1 MPPADSII
9 NPFVQRLMIEQG
21 IAEPTQVGETVS
33 DSFGRAFVREHYAK
47 WIISRGV
54 IASDIVRREIVVL
67 LFVTSTTLGSVG
79 LYLKDDRLIDPATMV
94 FIGILRVE
102 AERLA
107 KRIPSHE
114 D

>member
-1 MPPADSII
+1 M
-9 NPFVQRLMIEQG
+9 
-21 IAEPTQVGETVS
+21 
-33 DSFGRAFVREHYAK
+33 REHHAM

-54 IASDIVRREIVVL
+54 IASDIARREMVVL
-67 LFVTSTTLGSVG
+67 PFDISTTLGSVG
-79 LYLKDDRLIDPATMV
+79 LYLKDDRLIDPATVV

-107 KRIPSHE
+107 IRIPSHE